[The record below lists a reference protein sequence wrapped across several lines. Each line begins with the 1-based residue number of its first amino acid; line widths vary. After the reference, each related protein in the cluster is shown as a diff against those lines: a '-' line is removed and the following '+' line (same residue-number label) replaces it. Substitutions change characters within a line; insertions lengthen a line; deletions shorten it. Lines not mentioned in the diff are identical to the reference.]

1 MNENLSDRESRIAWR
16 LTQLVI
22 LAFLAIFVF
31 SITDNDSD
39 EILIQLPNAAL
50 ENETEL
56 TNNLPIATDEMK
68 STTSS
73 TIQNKQASRSF
84 TFIATG
90 ELLIHEFVADA
101 ADSYGSIGF
110 DFSPMFKRVA
120 PIISGADLAICHLET
135 PLSTD
140 NSVLEYYPTFQV
152 PYELADAIKFAGY
165 EGCSIASNHLL
176 DNGIKGLEATIGHL
190 ESSGIKATGGS
201 TKSGNTMPSLFN
213 PGGISVA
220 HFSYTD
226 LMNCDVDGSCGG
238 AILPIDPP
246 WLVNHLEVKKII
258 NDAETA
264 VRDGAEFVIV
274 SLHWGKAY
282 SSEISASQEEVINK
296 LLSSDS
302 VDLIVGHG
310 AHVIQPVLRIS
321 NKYAVAGIGNFLSNQ
336 PGDERRLCS
345 QCPESTQDGMITW
358 FNISEFPD
366 GNISVTD
373 AGYVPT
379 WVDRSTYEIVPIGVS
394 EPDNVEPADIRR
406 SENRT
411 SGVIGEDLRRLVFRN

>member
-31 SITDNDSD
+31 SIADNDSD
-39 EILIQLPNAAL
+39 EISIELPNAAL
-50 ENETEL
+50 EDETEL
-56 TNNLPIATDEMK
+56 TNNLPLVTDEMK
-68 STTSS
+68 LTTSS

-190 ESSGIKATGGS
+190 ESSGIKANGGS

-238 AILPIDPP
+238 AILPLDPP
-246 WLVNHLEVKKII
+246 WLVNHLEVQKII

-264 VRDGAEFVIV
+264 VRGGAEFVIV

>member
-1 MNENLSDRESRIAWR
+1 MNENLPDRESRIAWR

-39 EILIQLPNAAL
+39 EISIELPNAAL
-50 ENETEL
+50 EDETEL

-68 STTSS
+68 LTTSS

-110 DFSPMFKRVA
+110 NFSPMFKRVA

>member
-1 MNENLSDRESRIAWR
+1 MNENLPDRESRIAWR

-22 LAFLAIFVF
+22 LAFLTIFVF
-31 SITDNDSD
+31 SIADNNSD
-39 EILIQLPNAAL
+39 EISIELPNAAL
-50 ENETEL
+50 EHETEL
-56 TNNLPIATDEMK
+56 TNNLPLVTDEMK

-73 TIQNKQASRSF
+73 TIQNTQDSRSF

-101 ADSYGSIGF
+101 ADSYGSVGF

-190 ESSGIKATGGS
+190 ESSGIKANGGS

>member
-1 MNENLSDRESRIAWR
+1 MNENLPDRESRIAWR

-22 LAFLAIFVF
+22 LAFLTIFVF
-31 SITDNDSD
+31 SIADNNSD
-39 EILIQLPNAAL
+39 EISIELPNAAL

-56 TNNLPIATDEMK
+56 TNNLPLVTDEMK

-73 TIQNKQASRSF
+73 TIQNKQDSRSF

-101 ADSYGSIGF
+101 ADSYGSVGF

-190 ESSGIKATGGS
+190 ESSGIKANGGS